1 TKPGSPLYDL
11 GTLGGPASH
20 GHDVND
26 LVHVCGWSMI
36 QANNP
41 ASRGFFWADGVMK
54 SLGTLGGIYSA
65 AFGMNDH
72 DQVVG
77 ASTRADEVQ
86 VAFLWSNDQIVDLN
100 TLVPPGGNLLLTAA
114 YDIDDHGAIVGVGE
128 RPDHETR
135 AFLLVP
141 TATTAV
147 DGGPHA
153 VTSFAGATP

>member
-1 TKPGSPLYDL
+1 MAVNRWGDHHRHVVDHREDEYHAFLTKPGSPLYDL

-65 AFGMNDH
+65 ALGMNNH
-72 DQVVG
+72 DEVVG

-86 VAFLWSNDQIVDLN
+86 VAFMWNNDQMVDLN
-100 TLVPPGGNLLLTAA
+100 TLVAPGSGPAA
-114 YDIDDHGAIVGVGE
+114 HGRVRHR
-128 RPDHETR
+128 RPGRDR
-135 AFLLVP
+135 
-141 TATTAV
+141 
-147 DGGPHA
+147 GRG
-153 VTSFAGATP
+153 